1 MMKENEK
8 TDGIIALDDIDKE
21 ILNLLNEDGRMS
33 YRKISRKLDVSI
45 GTVHNRI
52 EKLMKTG
59 VIKKFVPVIDHDKLG
74 YKLTTVIG
82 VRVKGGVLLNWEDK
96 TAYHKNVLCLYDVT
110 GEFDAIMITKFKD
123 TNDLDEFIKGLLK
136 ERDTQRTNTQ
146 TVLNIVKEDFNSV
159 KML

>member
-1 MMKENEK
+1 MKEK
-8 TDGIIALDDIDKE
+8 RKADGIIELDDVDKE
-21 ILNLLNEDGRMS
+21 ILNLLNQDGRMS

-82 VRVKGGVLLNWEDK
+82 VRVKGGVLMNWEDK

-110 GEFDAIMITKFKD
+110 GEYDAIMITKFKD
-123 TNDLDEFIKGLLK
+123 TNDLDEFIKNMLK
-136 ERDTQRTNTQ
+136 EKDTQRTNTQ

>member
-1 MMKENEK
+1 MKENEK

>member
-1 MMKENEK
+1 MKENEK

-123 TNDLDEFIKGLLK
+123 TDDLDEFIKGLLK

>member
-1 MMKENEK
+1 MKEK
-8 TDGIIALDDIDKE
+8 RKADGIIELDDVDKD

-33 YRKISRKLDVSI
+33 YRKISRKLNVSI

-52 EKLMKTG
+52 EKLIKTG

-82 VRVKGGVLLNWEDK
+82 VRVKGGVLMNWEDK
-96 TAYHKNVLCLYDVT
+96 IAYHKNVICLYDVT
-110 GEFDAIMITKFKD
+110 GEYDAIMITKFRD
-123 TNDLDEFIKGLLK
+123 TNDLDEFIKGMLK
-136 ERDTQRTNTQ
+136 EKDTQRTNTQ

>member
-1 MMKENEK
+1 MKEKKKE
-8 TDGIIALDDIDKE
+8 DGIIDLDEVDKE

-82 VRVKGGVLLNWEDK
+82 VRVKGGVLMNWEDK

-110 GEFDAIMITKFKD
+110 GEYDAIMITKFKD
-123 TNDLDEFIKGLLK
+123 TNDLDEFIKGMLK
-136 ERDTQRTNTQ
+136 EKDTQRTNTQ

>member
-1 MMKENEK
+1 MKEKENEE
-8 TDGIIALDDIDKE
+8 GIIDLDDIDTE

-52 EKLMKTG
+52 DKLMKTG
-59 VIKKFVPVIDHDKLG
+59 IIKKFVPVIDHDKLG

-82 VRVKGGVLLNWEDK
+82 VRVKGGVLMNWEDK

-110 GEFDAIMITKFKD
+110 GEYDAIMITKFKD

>member
-1 MMKENEK
+1 MKEKKKE
-8 TDGIIALDDIDKE
+8 DGIIDLDDVDKE

-82 VRVKGGVLLNWEDK
+82 VRVKGGVLMNWEDK

-110 GEFDAIMITKFKD
+110 GEYDAIMITKFKD
-123 TNDLDEFIKGLLK
+123 TNDLDEFIKGMLK
-136 ERDTQRTNTQ
+136 EKDTQRTNTQ

>member
-1 MMKENEK
+1 MKEK
-8 TDGIIALDDIDKE
+8 RKADGIIDLDDVDKD

-33 YRKISRKLDVSI
+33 YRKISRKLNVSI

-52 EKLMKTG
+52 EKLIKTG

-82 VRVKGGVLLNWEDK
+82 VRVKGGVLMNWEDK
-96 TAYHKNVLCLYDVT
+96 IAYHKNVICLYDVT
-110 GEFDAIMITKFKD
+110 GEYDAIMITKFRD
-123 TNDLDEFIKGLLK
+123 TNDLDEFIKGMLK
-136 ERDTQRTNTQ
+136 EKDTQRTNTQ